1 MINKIILTF
10 SFLILTACQSVPVG
24 KPSGNNNSG
33 TDIIIGK
40 STIND
45 VIKIMEEPV
54 LTWKNENGAVTQVA
68 YSNQPI
74 GYKTF
79 IIKFDI
85 NATVSSISQTM
96 NEKYFNQLQ
105 KGMSP
110 ENMRFILGPERSSG
124 DYDDT
129 TMRSYNFG
137 FCNSAGKRKEL
148 KVIFDIKNQELQDK
162 IIIEDPLNAGTVYE
176 NCKPYT
182 NYKN

>member
-1 MINKIILTF
+1 MINKIILT
-10 SFLILTACQSVPVG
+10 LAVLTLAACQSIPVA
-24 KPSGNNNSG
+24 KPSGNTNSS
-33 TDIIIGK
+33 TDIIVGK

-45 VIKIMEEPV
+45 VIRIMEEPV

-79 IIKFDI
+79 IIKFDM

-105 KGMSP
+105 EGMSP
-110 ENMRFILGPERSSG
+110 ENMRQIIGPERSTG
-124 DYDDT
+124 GYEDLN
-129 TMRSYNFG
+129 MKSYNFG
-137 FCNSAGKRKEL
+137 FCNSNGKRKEL

-162 IIIEDPLNAGTVYE
+162 IITEDSLYSKTTEE